1 MKLKYKKKE
10 KSAKGNLKAKEAC
23 HWYHDTLSDARTKKK
38 PFKRFRYLFFPFQI
52 TFKVLKVP
60 LNGFCCNMNL
70 EYTHNISVIWQREQL
85 HLHLD
90 NCNTIDDQSG
100 QDGNLTI
107 YVTYNSH
114 ASCQFG
120 VIMHI

>member
-70 EYTHNISVIWQREQL
+70 EHTHNHQI
-85 HLHLD
+85 
-90 NCNTIDDQSG
+90 
-100 QDGNLTI
+100 
-107 YVTYNSH
+107 NSLE
-114 ASCQFG
+114 ALSFRMLIKEVKNEMSLCFPL
-120 VIMHI
+120 V